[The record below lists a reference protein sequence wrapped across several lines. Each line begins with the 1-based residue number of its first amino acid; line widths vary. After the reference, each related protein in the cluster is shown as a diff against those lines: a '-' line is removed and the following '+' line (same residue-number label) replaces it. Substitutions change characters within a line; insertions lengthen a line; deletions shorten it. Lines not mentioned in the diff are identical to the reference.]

1 MSRRNLTP
9 LTDGQRALAGDPRHV
24 GYARARSAPW
34 RRKYPWL
41 ADDIESA
48 ALEGLVKAAR
58 SYDPG
63 RGLDFNT
70 ILGPSV
76 DGRILDFLR
85 EYHQLLGWRR
95 KARADAPQ
103 VERLFTERWAHWLDL
118 PDEPASD
125 EGPVGWEMEG
135 EAGVEELTKGLPAT
149 HRRAV
154 RAYYTRAGAT
164 NLSVAGELG
173 VSESR
178 VSQIISQS
186 LSMLREKF
194 RTEEAAV

>member
-1 MSRRNLTP
+1 VSRVNRTP
-9 LTDGQRALAGDPRHV
+9 LTDEQRALAGDPKHV

-58 SYDPG
+58 NYDPG

-70 ILGPSV
+70 ILGPNV
-76 DGRILDFLR
+76 DGRILDLLR

-103 VERLFTERWAHWLDL
+103 VERLFTERWAHWLGL
-118 PDEPASD
+118 PDEPATD
-125 EGPVGWEMEG
+125 EMPVGWTLDD
-135 EAGVEELTKGLPAT
+135 GVDELTKGLPAP
-149 HRRAV
+149 HKRAV
-154 RAYYTRAGAT
+154 RAYFTRAGAT
-164 NLSVAGELG
+164 NLSVAREMGL
-173 VSESR
+173 SESR
-178 VSQIISQS
+178 VSQIISRS